1 MKNWKGKWIIG
12 VALLHTVFAL
22 VVAGEHYQ
30 QMLRSGLINSATSPQ
45 ANIAIWFLLFGVLLF
60 IAGLLLL
67 ALEQAEQAIPR
78 LAIYPLLGLT
88 VLGVSVMPASGFWLM
103 FPPLVALI
111 IGDFQST

>member
-30 QMLRSGLINSATSPQ
+30 QMLSSGLINSASSPA

-60 IAGLLLL
+60 ITGFLLLT
-67 ALEQAEQAIPR
+67 LEQAEQAIPR
-78 LAIYPLLGLT
+78 LVIYSLLGLT
-88 VLGVSVMPASGFWLM
+88 VLGVTVMPASGFWLM
-103 FPPLVALI
+103 LPPLVALTI
-111 IGDFQST
+111 DDLQTT